1 MMCEVKTRIQDKRR
15 LKLNLP
21 VGSAQIELPP
31 ILSGGVRVGDG
42 LGAGSLILIPDAL
55 FLTSFQGFF
64 FLGGVST
71 AFRLRARV

>member
-31 ILSGGVRVGDG
+31 YFPEELE
-42 LGAGSLILIPDAL
+42 
-55 FLTSFQGFF
+55 
-64 FLGGVST
+64 
-71 AFRLRARV
+71 